1 MPDLSTEEL
10 TSLPGA
16 VGSFCEAIVGG
27 LAGSLGLVMAPDA
40 PTLTVDTADALGSD
54 LAMVLQAS
62 FSYPGLC
69 PDEGLLALRKETW
82 PVLFKALGW
91 QVEGE
96 EPAFTDDHAAGI
108 EAAIVAAVAQA
119 RASLGIPGEPGPVQ
133 AHVGNVQMPPSFAVA
148 EKAIRASV
156 PVRIGGDMLEL
167 LVFLTT
173 EFARALIRALPL
185 LEEDVQAQHPAS
197 DEATAGSHGSN
208 GAGTEPL
215 PPGMELLFDVPL
227 DVSVE
232 LGRVR
237 MLIKDVLELAP
248 GSVVELDRVAGEP
261 VDLMVNGRLIAKG
274 EVVVVED
281 NFGIRVTE
289 IMSPADR
296 ISGLGKRR

>member
-1 MPDLSTEEL
+1 MPDLTTEEL
-10 TSLPGA
+10 TSLPAAIGA
-16 VGSFCEAIVGG
+16 LCEAAVASI
-27 LAGSLGLVMAPDA
+27 AGSLGLTVTSEA
-40 PTLTVDTADALGSD
+40 PTITVDAADVLGAD
-54 LAMVLQAS
+54 LNQVLQAS
-62 FSYPGLC
+62 FSYPALC
-69 PDEGLLALRKETW
+69 PDEGLFVLPAGAW
-82 PVLFKALGW
+82 PVLSKALGW
-91 QVEGE
+91 QMPEE
-96 EPAFTDDHAAGI
+96 EPKLTDAQSTELQAAMN
-108 EAAIVAAVAQA
+108 AAVVGVRNA
-119 RASLGIPGEPGPVQ
+119 LGISGEPGAMQV
-133 AHVGNVQMPPSFAVA
+133 HVGALQLPPSFAVV

-156 PVRIGGDMLEL
+156 PMRMGGDTAEL
-167 LVFLTT
+167 VVFVTT
-173 EFARALIRALPL
+173 EFARALIAATPAP
-185 LEEDVQAQHPAS
+185 EEGVAAAEP
-197 DEATAGSHGSN
+197 EAVEPTSGSRGSN

-215 PPGMELLFDVPL
+215 PQGLELLFDVPL

-296 ISGLGKRR
+296 LSGLSKRR